1 MFDLLYIFLDMINFV
16 ELSSQVYESYCALS
30 KLEETKNF
38 FRDTRRHVTMTI
50 HSSKGLEFD
59 NIIIRKD
66 DLYHNG
72 VLQKNNFYVS
82 MTRARNRVLV
92 IL

>member
-1 MFDLLYIFLDMINFV
+1 
-16 ELSSQVYESYCALS
+16 
-30 KLEETKNF
+30 
-38 FRDTRRHVTMTI
+38 MTI

>member
-1 MFDLLYIFLDMINFV
+1 MDG
-16 ELSSQVYESYCALS
+16 ALS
-30 KLEETKNF
+30 LIGFAELNNQICETYSSLSQLEETKNF
-38 FRDTRRHVTMTI
+38 FQNTNKHVTMTI

-59 NIIIRKD
+59 NVILKKD

-82 MTRARNRVLV
+82 MTRARSRVLV